1 MKWTALLNMTEY
13 EITYPDRLRFHVREW
28 WQYRELFWFLAWRDI
43 KVKYR
48 QTLLGIG
55 WAILQPLALMILFS
69 LFWKWVIHI
78 DTGVP
83 YPVFVYSG
91 LVLWGLFASGVA
103 NASNSMIDQANVIK
117 KVYFPRI
124 IVPAAAI
131 LVSLLDFFI
140 TLFLYLALLIF
151 YDVRVK
157 VPIFLMFSAICLLIV
172 FISTLGCGLFFA
184 AVNIRYRDVRHA
196 IPFLL
201 QLLFFATPVIFPL
214 SVVKSEALAFLLSLN
229 PMAAAIHLARAAISI
244 EAVNWQF
251 ALTGLASSFLLF
263 LIGLAVFNRNEIDCA
278 DIL

>member
-1 MKWTALLNMTEY
+1 MRWTALLNMTEY
-13 EITYPDRLRFHVREW
+13 EITYPDWRRFHVREW

-43 KVKYR
+43 KVKYK

-151 YDVRVK
+151 YDVRVRI
-157 VPIFLMFSAICLLIV
+157 PIFLMFSAICLLIV

-184 AVNIRYRDVRHA
+184 AVNMRYRDVRHA

-201 QLLFFATPVIFPL
+201 QILFFATPVIFPL
-214 SVVKSEALAFLLSLN
+214 SVVKSETLAFLLSLN

-244 EAVNWQF
+244 EAINWQC

-263 LIGLAVFNRNEIDCA
+263 LIGLVVFNKNEIDCA

>member
-1 MKWTALLNMTEY
+1 MTEY
-13 EITYPDRLRFHVREW
+13 EIRYPDWRRFHVREW
-28 WQYRELFWFLAWRDI
+28 WLYRELFWFLAWRDI
-43 KVKYR
+43 KVKYK

-69 LFWKWVIHI
+69 LFWKWVIHVN
-78 DTGVP
+78 TGVP

-91 LVLWGLFASGVA
+91 LILWGLFASGVG
-103 NASNSMIDQANVIK
+103 NASNSMVDQANLIK

-124 IVPAAAI
+124 IVPTAAI

-140 TLFLYLALLIF
+140 ALFLYLALLVF
-151 YDVRVK
+151 YNVRVSI
-157 VPIFLMFSAICLLIV
+157 PTFFIFSAICLLIV
-172 FISTLGCGLFFA
+172 LVSTLGCGLFLA

-214 SVVKSEALAFLLSLN
+214 SVVKSETLALFLSLN
-229 PMAAAIHLARAAISI
+229 PMAAAIHLARVAISI
-244 EAVNWQF
+244 EAINWQ
-251 ALTGLASSFLLF
+251 LTAMGLASSFLL
-263 LIGLAVFNRNEIDCA
+263 LMIGLVVFNRNEIDCA